1 MNYLFRVV
9 LIVAI
14 VALGAYLLGF
24 WTLDDVAW
32 GRWRSTTAPSVSVD
46 TGAVR
51 QRLDKLDDRAGRAVE
66 KVDDYLGDA
75 GLSGKIKSKMALDDL
90 VRARTI
96 DVSTTGGVVTLE
108 GTVHSVEERDQA
120 LRLARNTTGVTQ
132 VIDRLIVR
140 R

>member
-1 MNYLFRVV
+1 MRVLFRVV
-9 LIVAI
+9 LILAI

-32 GRWRSTTAPSVSVD
+32 GRWRSTAAPSVTVD

-51 QRLDKLDDRAGRAVE
+51 ERLDKLDERAGRAAG

-75 GLSGKIKSKMALDDL
+75 TLSGRIKSKMALDDL
-90 VRARTI
+90 VRARAI
-96 DVSTTGGVVTLE
+96 DVSTTGGVVTLT
-108 GTVHSVEERDQA
+108 GTVGSVGERDQA

-132 VIDRLIVR
+132 VIDRLLVR
-140 R
+140 Q